1 MKNYSILGLHWGL
14 YRAKDPGAIAACHR
28 ELTKLADAGT
38 IKTFVGARLSFDEA
52 AEGLTRLAAGENLG
66 RLVVVP

>member
-1 MKNYSILGLHWGL
+1 VKNYSILGLHWGL
-14 YRAKDPGAIAACHR
+14 YRAKDPEAIVACHR
-28 ELTKLADAGT
+28 ELTKMADAGT

>member
-1 MKNYSILGLHWGL
+1 M
-14 YRAKDPGAIAACHR
+14 
-28 ELTKLADAGT
+28 ADAGT
-38 IKTFVGARLSFDEA
+38 IRTFVGARLSFDEA